1 MSTFVSVGNLKK
13 PFHRLLR
20 AVQEN
25 VALLP
30 EPVIVQH
37 GHSSFEDPACECV
50 PFLQMEDFQRQ
61 VASAAIV
68 ILHGG
73 AGSIITA
80 LQAGKKPIVMA
91 RRAHLGEHVDDH
103 QQELLQ
109 ELGSTGQIFVVEDS
123 ATRRDALGSALTS
136 GPGRAPSGG
145 RIPSRMH
152 ELVRADLETWAK
164 TMKQRH

>member
-1 MSTFVSVGNLKK
+1 LSTFVSVGNLKR
-13 PFHRLLR
+13 PFTRLLQAMR
-20 AVQEN
+20 DN
-25 VALLP
+25 LALLP
-30 EPVIVQH
+30 GPVVVQH
-37 GHSSFEDPACECV
+37 GHSTFEDPACVCV
-50 PFLQMEDFQRQ
+50 PFLKMEDFQRQ

-80 LQAGKKPIVMA
+80 LRAGKKPIVMA

-109 ELGSTGQIFVVEDS
+109 ELGSTGQIFVIEDS
-123 ATRRDALGSALTS
+123 ATMRDALGSALAS

-164 TMKQRH
+164 AMKQRH